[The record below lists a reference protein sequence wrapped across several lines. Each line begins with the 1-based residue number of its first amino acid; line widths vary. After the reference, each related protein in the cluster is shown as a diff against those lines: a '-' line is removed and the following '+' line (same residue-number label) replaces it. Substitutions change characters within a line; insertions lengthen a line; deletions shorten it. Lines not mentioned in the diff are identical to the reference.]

1 MTATPGA
8 PAPDTASD
16 DPDFAILCDQARD
29 LARTGHLDRA
39 ARVFE
44 QVLAGGEHE
53 HRAAAAFGLAV
64 VRHDLGDV
72 RAAREADRTAI
83 ATGHSEYAARAAYHL
98 AVSYEDEGDGER
110 AHEAWREVLATGN
123 ERYTAAARHGLAR
136 IAEDRGDA
144 ESAREHWDHALAGDS
159 PAVADAAQ
167 DYAER
172 LLARGDTD
180 TADAVIRRGLEVAEH
195 AGLRLLLGAVHVE
208 RAIAEF
214 GAAAAAAAPVRTP
227 DGDPGDS
234 AASLDAAT
242 AGAAV
247 ELLAR
252 LLAVRGDA
260 DGAADAWEQGLRH
273 PDPEVATEVRTRL
286 RRGFL
291 TPDPETAETESAAGP
306 PWWEPFVEA
315 AVAQDSTP
323 MLAGEL
329 FVALN
334 QIYTRLAVAH
344 AGNETHAATLR
355 GLVEWAVRTP
365 GEYVWGRAL
374 HDDFRERL
382 RIASGSA
389 ADVLPEG
396 WPDE

>member
-16 DPDFAILCDQARD
+16 DPAILCDQARD
-29 LARTGHLDRA
+29 LARTGHLERA

-44 QVLAGGEHE
+44 RVLDGGSRQ
-53 HRAAAAFGLAV
+53 HRAEAAFGLAV

-72 RAAREADRTAI
+72 RAAREADRAAI
-83 ATGHSEYAARAAYHL
+83 ETGHPEYAARAAYHL
-98 AVSYEDEGDGER
+98 AVSYEEEGDAER
-110 AHEAWREVLATGN
+110 AREAWRHVLESGN
-123 ERYTAAARHGLAR
+123 ERYAAAAHHGLAR
-136 IAEDRGDA
+136 TAEERGD
-144 ESAREHWDHALAGDS
+144 EEEAREHWEHALAGGTE
-159 PAVADAAQ
+159 AAADAAQ
-167 DYAER
+167 EYAER
-172 LLARGDTD
+172 LLARGDVD
-180 TADAVIRRGLEVAEH
+180 AADAVIRRGLAAAERP
-195 AGLRLLLGAVHVE
+195 ALRLLLGAVHVE
-208 RAIAEF
+208 HAIAAF
-214 GAAAAAAAPVRTP
+214 GAAAVAATAAEAEADPEAAGPRP
-227 DGDPGDS
+227 DP
-234 AASLDAAT
+234 AT

-260 DGAADAWEQGLRH
+260 EGAADTWEHGLRH
-273 PDPEVATEVRTRL
+273 PDPEVAGEVRGRL

-291 TPDPETAETESAAGP
+291 APETEAETAEADAAE
-306 PWWEPFVEA
+306 PWWEPYVEA
-315 AVAQDSTP
+315 AVAQGSTP

-365 GEYVWGRAL
+365 SEYVWGRAL

-382 RIASGSA
+382 RLASGSA

-396 WPDE
+396 WPED